1 MEETLPGSEE
11 DSRLLSSCLGKFFSR
26 LKIAKEQSAFFT
38 NNVIFNKK
46 NSYSSVFTEQ
56 LSSTY
61 YLTQR
66 IFGKSSVEVTTKKS
80 AFKAQLNYIT
90 QNELMIYLI

>member
-11 DSRLLSSCLGKFFSR
+11 DSILLSSCLGKFFSR

-46 NSYSSVFTEQ
+46 NSNNSVFTEQ

-66 IFGKSSVEVTTKKS
+66 NFGKSSVEVTTKKS
-80 AFKAQLNYIT
+80 AFKAQLNYIDRKSVV
-90 QNELMIYLI
+90 

>member
-11 DSRLLSSCLGKFFSR
+11 DSILLSSCLGKFFSR

-46 NSYSSVFTEQ
+46 NSNNSVFTEQ
-56 LSSTY
+56 LSSTC
-61 YLTQR
+61 YLTHR
-66 IFGKSSVEVTTKKS
+66 NFGKSSVEVTTKKS

>member
-11 DSRLLSSCLGKFFSR
+11 DSILLSSCLGKFFSR

-46 NSYSSVFTEQ
+46 NSYNSVFTEQ

-61 YLTQR
+61 YLYAKELWEKLCR
-66 IFGKSSVEVTTKKS
+66 GYNKKEC
-80 AFKAQLNYIT
+80 I
-90 QNELMIYLI
+90 